1 MRRAAVVEIGSGSA
15 AGSARRLLSAIQ
27 NGTAPLVKREL
38 LRAKRVCERES
49 LGASHGAEQAELLD
63 ALVENMG
70 ISPWG
75 DAEVFL
81 LGHLAERR
89 GAGNLAGE
97 PAFVPASLSR
107 WQEASLKAGP
117 TVTVNF

>member
-1 MRRAAVVEIGSGSA
+1 MRRAAVVEIRSGSA

-63 ALVENMG
+63 ALVESMG

-81 LGHLAERR
+81 FGHLAERR
-89 GAGNLAGE
+89 GAGNLAGDR
-97 PAFVPASLSR
+97 AFVPASPSR
-107 WQEASLKAGP
+107 WPEARSQAGP
-117 TVTVNF
+117 T